1 MTIKTLIGLIGDHLA
16 NMMLALEIE
25 IALIGVDQF
34 YKWSQIYF
42 QFANSIQF
50 NALCVRLNRKW
61 EIGIFPP
68 LHPFSPGIIISDI
81 IIGGCPLSSFTFD
94 IYLGTS

>member
-1 MTIKTLIGLIGDHLA
+1 MKTLIGLIGDHLA

-42 QFANSIQF
+42 QFANSIQI
-50 NALCVRLNRKW
+50 N
-61 EIGIFPP
+61 G
-68 LHPFSPGIIISDI
+68 
-81 IIGGCPLSSFTFD
+81 
-94 IYLGTS
+94 